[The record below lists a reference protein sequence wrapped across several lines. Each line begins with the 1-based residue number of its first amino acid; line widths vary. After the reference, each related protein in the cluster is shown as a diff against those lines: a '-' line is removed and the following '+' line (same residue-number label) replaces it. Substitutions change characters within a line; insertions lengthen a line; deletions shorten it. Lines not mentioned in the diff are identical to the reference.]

1 MSFGG
6 MLATALAG
14 GANVIGK
21 QAGDDI
27 DQQRKTDLMTQQAAI
42 EEQMRMRLAEHNER
56 LRQSG
61 ALADVTGPL
70 GDAKFA
76 NKVRELAAATDADV
90 DKAKKLSVAGR
101 EAAKANA
108 ADPDY
113 LKSVSVLKL
122 ADPEVRAH
130 IAQMGAA
137 AGASAAE
144 TRMRQ
149 EQLKQLGEV
158 GKVASTVRSLQ
169 AQLAR
174 TTDPEQRKAVEQQIT
189 DLGFNGKDIKSF
201 LSTAEKAMT
210 NGDTAMKILLDMN
223 ASEETKA
230 VARQQLAKA
239 NDFAEQAAGLAG
251 IKSGTSGGGYPTPNS
266 AQIDYL
272 KKNPNFKAE
281 FDAKFGKGAADKAI
295 GSQGASGEQKPAA
308 ASRSTAVP
316 AQPMPSSASGVD
328 GLSELTLK
336 RIAEDRSNPLQAA
349 AAERL
354 KTISAE
360 RNDSNRSRVYG
371 NEAADPALYQ

>member
-6 MLATALAG
+6 MLASALAG

-27 DQQRKTDLMTQQAAI
+27 EQQRKTDLMTQQAAI
-42 EEQMRMRLAEHNER
+42 EEQMRMRLAEHGER

-70 GDAKFA
+70 GDAKLA
-76 NKVRELAAATDADV
+76 YKGRELAAATDADV

-108 ADPDY
+108 ADPEY

-149 EQLKQLGEV
+149 EQLKQLSDV
-158 GKVASTVRSLQ
+158 GVVANKVRGLQ
-169 AQLAR
+169 SQLAQ
-174 TTDPEQRKAVEQQIT
+174 TNDPETRRAMEQQIT

-210 NGDTAMKILLDMN
+210 NGDSAMKILLDPM
-223 ASEETKA
+223 ADPATKEM
-230 VARQQLAKA
+230 ARQQLARA
-239 NDFAEQAAGLAG
+239 NDFAEQAASLAG
-251 IKSGTSGGGYPTPNS
+251 IKPKPGNKASEEDAHAEAQAAIKSGAPRDAVNARLVKQGYKPLPAAGSNAPARSPGLLSESLKPKDMMEGITFVGDGYKTGGVTYKS
-266 AQIDYL
+266 LDEAQ
-272 KKNPNFKAE
+272 
-281 FDAKFGKGAADKAI
+281 AARD
-295 GSQGASGEQKPAA
+295 KPA
-308 ASRSTAVP
+308 
-316 AQPMPSSASGVD
+316 PSAMANA
-328 GLSELTLK
+328 LAT
-336 RIAEDRSNPLQAA
+336 
-349 AAERL
+349 
-354 KTISAE
+354 
-360 RNDSNRSRVYG
+360 YG
-371 NEAADPALYQ
+371 DN

>member
-251 IKSGTSGGGYPTPNS
+251 IKPKDGGKSAAGAPAVGTEINGLVFKGGDPY
-266 AQIDYL
+266 D
-272 KKNPNFKAE
+272 KKNWQPKA
-281 FDAKFGKGAADKAI
+281 AGGLTPHTAAQVATD
-295 GSQGASGEQKPAA
+295 SN
-308 ASRSTAVP
+308 
-316 AQPMPSSASGVD
+316 
-328 GLSELTLK
+328 
-336 RIAEDRSNPLQAA
+336 DRTI
-349 AAERL
+349 
-354 KTISAE
+354 KTIPAG
-360 RNDSNRSRVYG
+360 YG
-371 NEAADPALYQ
+371 TNSYRYAGKTYSSLKEAEAAKREWDSISTDDYFKTPG